1 MPSIQISDFP
11 RTQWRE
17 SVGMRKALTAG
28 FNVARKDTNKLLALQ
43 AHLRFMTQQVNRAL
57 LELETGKQLAVA
69 PAAAAE
75 VQPVQLAEPVMTAV
89 AEPVQ
94 LAPVQAAPVLVD
106 PVQPMVL
113 VVPELQQL

>member
-69 PAAAAE
+69 PVEE